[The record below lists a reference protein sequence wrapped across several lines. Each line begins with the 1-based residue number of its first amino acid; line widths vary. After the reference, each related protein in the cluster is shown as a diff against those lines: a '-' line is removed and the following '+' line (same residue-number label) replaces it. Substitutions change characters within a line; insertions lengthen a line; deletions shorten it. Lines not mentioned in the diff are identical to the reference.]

1 MFGRSIKQ
9 GIEGS
14 MKGKM
19 LMKADLVRPKPDFVV
34 YYMSTLHAGVILK
47 IIGKQSQIF

>member
-19 LMKADLVRPKPDFVV
+19 LMKADLVQPKPDLFF
-34 YYMSTLHAGVILK
+34 SFSKAQLN
-47 IIGKQSQIF
+47 SE